1 MNLLSKAAVGCVL
14 IAASTAFAAADDTA
28 PCAKDPKASGLPER
42 LVRMRDQMD
51 RIEWATDKEEQRRL
65 MDLHLKTMQEG
76 MREVRR
82 RETGTGCRIEMMQA
96 LMEQMMRHQMAA
108 QDSDGR

>member
-1 MNLLSKAAVGCVL
+1 MNLLTQVAAACAL
-14 IAASTAFAAADDTA
+14 AAASTAFAAVDSVA

-42 LVRMRDQMD
+42 LVRMREQMD
-51 RIEWATDKEEQRRL
+51 RIEWATDKEEQKRL

-82 RETGTGCRIEMMQA
+82 RETTTECRMDMMQA
-96 LMEQMMRHQMAA
+96 LMEQMMRHEIAA
-108 QDSDGR
+108 SDVDGR